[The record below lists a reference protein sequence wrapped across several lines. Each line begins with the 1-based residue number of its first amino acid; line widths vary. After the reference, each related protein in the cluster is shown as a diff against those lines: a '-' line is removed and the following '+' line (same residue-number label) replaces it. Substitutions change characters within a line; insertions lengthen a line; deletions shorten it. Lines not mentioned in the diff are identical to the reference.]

1 MSWDLSLSATISKYF
16 NQLLRTTGASNNT
29 RNNTPD
35 LGTADEQRRAQNLL
49 EREITD
55 NRTEAP
61 LLRRRTR
68 APAPAALPQE
78 HQDEDQHQR
87 TQGRV
92 FFATVSFLL

>member
-16 NQLLRTTGASNNT
+16 NQLLRTPGA
-29 RNNTPD
+29 RNNARNNPPD
-35 LGTADEQRRAQNLL
+35 LGTADEKRRAQILL

>member
-1 MSWDLSLSATISKYF
+1 MSWDLSLSATISKHF
-16 NQLLRTTGASNNT
+16 NRLFRTTNVSDNA
-29 RNNTPD
+29 RNYAPD
-35 LGTADEQRRAQNLL
+35 LGTADEKRSAQILL

-55 NRTEAP
+55 NRSEAP
-61 LLRRRTR
+61 LLRRRRR

>member
-29 RNNTPD
+29 RNKPPD